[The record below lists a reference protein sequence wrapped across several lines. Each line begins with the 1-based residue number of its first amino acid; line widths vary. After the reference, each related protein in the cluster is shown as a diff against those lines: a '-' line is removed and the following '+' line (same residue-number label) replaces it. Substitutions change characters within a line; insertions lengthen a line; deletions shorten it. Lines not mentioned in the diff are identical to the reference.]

1 MTNYI
6 GTDGNDTLIG
16 LDDVSD
22 DLTGKKGSD
31 VLIGGGGF
39 EIDFAHYEG
48 AASGVTV
55 NLATGTSSGGD
66 GNDTLN
72 EIEGVV
78 GSHFNDTLVGD
89 DKDNWLTGN
98 NGDDSLLGG
107 NGYDT
112 LKGGLG
118 NDILTGGDLGF
129 DTADYS
135 DSASAVTVN
144 LANGTATGGSG
155 NDVLSGIESVIGS
168 NFNDT
173 LIGPNNTFESISL
186 YGGNGNDTLLAG
198 NSFFNTLDGGNGK
211 DTLVGGNDS
220 NDTLTG
226 GLGNDVIKGGE
237 SSFIG
242 DADLVEYGNASSAV
256 TVNLATGTAS
266 GGEGNDILS
275 EIEAV
280 RGSSYN
286 DVLIG
291 NAENNFLEGSD
302 GDDTLAGNEGDDT
315 FTGGLGNDIL
325 TGGGSGKGFDW
336 ANYSDAISG
345 VTVDLAKG
353 LASGGAGNDQLSG
366 IEGVNGSSDNDT
378 LIGDANGNTLQGSKG
393 DDWIMGNAG
402 DDALFGEFGFDW
414 VSYTDATSAVTVDLA
429 TGTASGGDGNDF
441 LSEFE
446 AVAGSKF
453 NDTITGD
460 WNNNTLEGRSGN
472 DTLDGGA
479 GLDTMIG
486 GVGNDSYTVDDP
498 ADIITENLNA
508 GTDKV
513 NSSVSYT
520 LLGNVENLTLT
531 GAIAIDGT
539 GNGLANA
546 LIGNSAANLL
556 KGGAGNDTLDG
567 KGGNDTLTGGSGN
580 DIFRFT
586 TKGHSDKI
594 TDYNVANDTIQLE
607 NSVFT
612 ALTAT
617 GPLAAGQFKVGTQ
630 AADANDFIV
639 YNNATGALLYDADG
653 NGANAAIQIATVGVG
668 LAMTNADIVVI

>member
-22 DLTGKKGSD
+22 DLTGKKGND

-48 AASGVTV
+48 AASAVMV
-55 NLATGTSSGGD
+55 NLATGTASGGD

-78 GSHFNDTLVGD
+78 GSNFNDTLVGD
-89 DKDNWLTGN
+89 DEDNWLTGN

-107 NGYDT
+107 NGFDT
-112 LKGGLG
+112 LRGGLG
-118 NDILTGGDLGF
+118 NDILTGGDSGF

-135 DSASAVTVN
+135 DSAAAVTVN

-173 LIGPNNTFESISL
+173 LIGPNNAVETTSL
-186 YGGNGNDTLLAG
+186 YGGNGNDTLLGG

-211 DTLVGGNDS
+211 DTLVGGNES
-220 NDTLTG
+220 FDTLIG
-226 GLGNDVIKGGE
+226 GLGNDVLKGGE
-237 SSFIG
+237 SSFGG
-242 DADLVEYGNASSAV
+242 DADLADYSNASSAV
-256 TVNLATGTAS
+256 TVNLTTGTAS
-266 GGEGNDILS
+266 GGGGNDILS
-275 EIEAV
+275 EIEAI
-280 RGSSYN
+280 RGSFFN

-291 NAENNFLEGSD
+291 DTSDNQLEGSD
-302 GDDTLAGNEGDDT
+302 GDDTLVGNEGNDT
-315 FTGGLGNDIL
+315 FIGGLGNDIL
-325 TGGGSGKGFDW
+325 SGGGGGKGFDW
-336 ANYSDAISG
+336 AYYSDAISG
-345 VTVDLAKG
+345 VTVDLAHG
-353 LASGGAGNDQLSG
+353 FASGGAGNDQLSG
-366 IEGVNGSSDNDT
+366 IEAVSGSFDNDT

-393 DDWIMGNAG
+393 DDWLMGNAG

-429 TGTASGGDGNDF
+429 AGTASGGDGNDV
-441 LSEFE
+441 LGEFE

-453 NDTITGD
+453 NDILTGD

-479 GLDTMIG
+479 GLDTLVG
-486 GVGNDSYTVDDP
+486 GAGNDSYIVDDP

-508 GTDKV
+508 GADKV

-520 LLGNVENLTLT
+520 LSSNVENLILT
-531 GAIAIDGT
+531 GAASINGT
-539 GNGLANA
+539 GNGLANV
-546 LIGNSAANLL
+546 LTGNSAANQL

-567 KGGNDTLTGGSGN
+567 KGGNNTLTGGSGN
-580 DIFRFT
+580 DIFKFT

-617 GPLAAGQFKVGTQ
+617 GPLAAGQFKVGAQ

-653 NGANAAIQIATVGVG
+653 NGANSAVQIATVGVG
-668 LAMTNADIVVI
+668 LSMTNTDIVVI